1 MKRVPLVLLLV
12 GMLVPACSSGG
23 GNGQET
29 ASVPTT
35 TVSATE
41 TATPTTTSSSFG
53 ITGTLTRRY
62 EQANPEGTVVADTGG
77 CADLVGLTVTI
88 TDGEGLLLG
97 SGQTSAATNGPTS
110 TRSCAVT
117 FTIEVP
123 QAPRYRIQVGDRP
136 ATAYDFPEL
145 QANDFS
151 VGLSEKA
158 TGAPPFAAGDVGS
171 VTDAVLHQ
179 AEKDRPG
186 EVNGVSSVDFFL
198 DPQNSSCPSG
208 EMAAPVVD
216 FASDPTSGVY
226 FFCLT
231 VSGSQRTW
239 GYEQGPLYGE

>member
-1 MKRVPLVLLLV
+1 MSLLVLLV

-29 ASVPTT
+29 ASVPPTT
-35 TVSATE
+35 IVSPTE
-41 TATPTTTSSSFG
+41 TGAPTTTSSSFG

-62 EQANPEGTVVADTGG
+62 EQADPEGTAAADTGG

-88 TDGEGLLLG
+88 TDGEGLSLG
-97 SGQTSAATNGPTS
+97 SAQTSAATNGPTS

-117 FTIEVP
+117 FTVEVP
-123 QAPRYRIQVGDRP
+123 QALRYGIQVGDRP
-136 ATAYDFPEL
+136 GTTYDFQEL

-158 TGAPPFAAGDVGS
+158 TGAPPFAAGDVDS
-171 VTDAVLHQ
+171 VTAAVLRQ
-179 AEKDRPG
+179 ANKDRPG

-208 EMAAPVVD
+208 EMGAPVVD

-231 VSGSQRTW
+231 VSGAERTW